1 MRKVVVD
8 TAIIML
14 FVLMHLFLFCSCW
27 DAIRCAAIDRFDVNA
42 YMPLKAT
49 FVLSACLLA
58 SPWLGRF
65 NMIMDMIGVIFCY
78 P

>member
-14 FVLMHLFLFCSCW
+14 FVLMYLFLFCSCW

-58 SPWLGRF
+58 CPWLGRF
-65 NMIMDMIGVIFCY
+65 NMIMGHDWRPFCY